1 MPQTFF
7 SKYSDYL
14 YSTIGFLLLVYFIYH
29 TWHGKYS
36 LAGMFYLERQAEQG
50 EMELGKLI
58 EERQYWENLIAG
70 IDQVIDID
78 LLEEQARKNGMV
90 MNDDFVYPYARM
102 INHR

>member
-14 YSTIGFLLLVYFIYH
+14 YSITGFLLLVYFIYH

-36 LAGMFYLERQAEQG
+36 LAGMFHLERQAEQG
-50 EMELGKLI
+50 QMELKKLV
-58 EERQYWENLIAG
+58 EERQHWENLIAG

-90 MNDDFVYPYARM
+90 IDGDFVYPHTPM
-102 INHR
+102 IR